1 MSSLLPR
8 ILHNMLTSSP
18 PSIHHSQGV
27 FIISQQSQPYSPH
40 HLPDGEIHQNHTVLI
55 SQYLLGLI
63 EPEFLVTPYNCSVI
77 SQDPL

>member
-27 FIISQQSQPYSPH
+27 FISQQSQPYSPH

-55 SQYLLGLI
+55 SQDLLGLI
-63 EPEFLVTPYNCSVI
+63 EPESLVTPYNCSVT